1 MKPITNEAGV
11 ESLCQAAVPASP
23 SLCRLPSRGGLRLTG
38 SFSAPAASECVWKR
52 LCRWPRRFYRKYYLN
67 IEKDHISPVRNYK
80 SGFHFLSRFFSPLQ
94 TLGKNVT
101 VIYDMQEAF
110 GNFFNTPL
118 ALAHSLTLY
127 MHAYKIY
134 LHVLYK
140 YPQTHNH
147 VFFIYT

>member
-1 MKPITNEAGV
+1 
-11 ESLCQAAVPASP
+11 
-23 SLCRLPSRGGLRLTG
+23 
-38 SFSAPAASECVWKR
+38 
-52 LCRWPRRFYRKYYLN
+52 
-67 IEKDHISPVRNYK
+67 
-80 SGFHFLSRFFSPLQ
+80 
-94 TLGKNVT
+94 
-101 VIYDMQEAF
+101 MQEAF